1 MLILIF
7 FPVAKHRYEPFQ
19 NITRSSLLSMK
30 NGFSNVQKNVSR
42 GLLILKISQNNPQ
55 NVLISQKH
63 FHNITI
69 FQGYP
74 WNIFEIDIREKF

>member
-1 MLILIF
+1 
-7 FPVAKHRYEPFQ
+7 
-19 NITRSSLLSMK
+19 MK
-30 NGFSNVQKNVSR
+30 NGFSNVPKNVSR